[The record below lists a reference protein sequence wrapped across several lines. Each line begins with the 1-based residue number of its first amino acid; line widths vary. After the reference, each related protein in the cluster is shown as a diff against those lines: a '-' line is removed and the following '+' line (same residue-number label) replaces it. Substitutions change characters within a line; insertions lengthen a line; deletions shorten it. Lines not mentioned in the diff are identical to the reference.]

1 MPKGTT
7 TQAVKKTQTEASTA
21 PAVPTA
27 PTKLTL
33 LERVRQQSQAKFWNP
48 EKAGDAIDGQIVKI
62 VHGIGHYNS
71 SHYYL
76 TIDGGMQIVSA
87 GETTVLN
94 KKLKGEHLEV
104 GDRLCVIFLG
114 EKTNEK
120 TGKTFKDWEVGS
132 EKAVRPEAG
141 GPPPADDD
149 IPF

>member
-1 MPKGTT
+1 MPKATT

-21 PAVPTA
+21 PAVPIAPAA

-76 TIDGGMQIVSA
+76 RIDGGMQIVFCRGNYRSQ
-87 GETTVLN
+87 
-94 KKLKGEHLEV
+94 
-104 GDRLCVIFLG
+104 
-114 EKTNEK
+114 
-120 TGKTFKDWEVGS
+120 
-132 EKAVRPEAG
+132 
-141 GPPPADDD
+141 
-149 IPF
+149 